1 MLPIKVALVSIGG
14 LKHRVDIP
22 YLENW
27 RSEILK
33 IDHKSSI
40 PHLPDSSGP
49 GWEYTKSQLCDLVRP
64 DSQSDFT
71 VGLIN
76 APLENNYYMRRLD
89 DKLAVLSLFEMAEI
103 ARLFNFTL
111 ENFILRNLYEL
122 AVLHTASGGSF
133 ASDAESWAHHDV
145 RGCLFDMNANKLD
158 IVFSMHRPTL
168 CHACHD
174 RVLKNQINP
183 NFIPALNKELSRIQK
198 TLYVR
203 IAEWVKAHPLRALAM
218 TGAFAILLNLIAALL
233 FEKFKYLVL

>member
-1 MLPIKVALVSIGG
+1 MRPIKVALVSIGG

-40 PHLPDSSGP
+40 PLLPDASGP
-49 GWEYTKSQLCDLVRP
+49 DWPYMKSQLCALMRP

-76 APLENNYYMRRLD
+76 APLEDNYYMRRLD
-89 DKLAVLSLFEMAEI
+89 DKLAILSLFEMAEI

-122 AVLHTASGGSF
+122 AVLHAASGGVF
-133 ASDAESWAHHDV
+133 ASDAESWAHHDI
-145 RGCLFDMNANKLD
+145 RGCLFDLNANKSD
-158 IVFSMHRPTL
+158 IVFSMHKPTL
-168 CHACHD
+168 CHTCHE
-174 RVLKNQINP
+174 RVLKNQIDP
-183 NFIPALNKELSRIQK
+183 KFISTLNKELSRIRK

-203 IAEWVKAHPLRALAM
+203 IAEWVEAHPLRALAM
-218 TGAFAILLNLIAALL
+218 TGAFAILLNLIANFL
-233 FEKFKYLVL
+233 FEKLKPLFL